1 MYGGEIM
8 LKYSY
13 KAKQNDGTIS
23 EGELLAV
30 DTNDFLIKLKDLQLY
45 CLDYSIS
52 NDDSLHSGYKVKGK
66 ALVIFTRQLSTM
78 LSAGVSVVKALDILY
93 EKTEANKHRE
103 SLRLLYE
110 DLQQGRELSMA
121 MSNQGSAYPDLLIKM
136 IKSGEMSGTLDITLG
151 KMADHYEKENKLMNK
166 IRSASI
172 YPIVLGVVAILV
184 VLFLLAFV
192 MPSFLSL
199 YDGQTLPLPTKI
211 LMVISEFI
219 QTKWYILLLGIFVL
233 GILASFLVKK
243 PTVRYRLDR
252 MKLTFPL
259 FGKLNR
265 TIQSARFARTFATLY
280 ASGINV
286 IEALTIISEILNN
299 TFISKKFENI
309 IKKVSNGEY
318 ISTSI
323 ADEHIFEG
331 MLTSMIYIGEESGRL
346 DGILEKTA
354 DFYDEEANAAT
365 AKMVALIEPI
375 MIVVMGFIIG
385 FIILAMVLP
394 MYGMLNQV
402 Q

>member
-1 MYGGEIM
+1 M

>member
-1 MYGGEIM
+1 M

-280 ASGINV
+280 ASGISV

-365 AKMVALIEPI
+365 AKTVALIEPI